1 MKHRAG
7 LIEAVNSILFFS
19 CCANAKVTDIVSTGQ
34 LFVDKRRLEKG
45 CPPPVGGKERQAV
58 FNGWSGGTSLK
69 VKAVNMREPL

>member
-1 MKHRAG
+1 
-7 LIEAVNSILFFS
+7 LLCECL
-19 CCANAKVTDIVSTGQ
+19 VTDIVSTGQ

-45 CPPPVGGKERQAV
+45 CPPHVGGKERRAV

>member
-7 LIEAVNSILFFS
+7 LIEAVNSILFFLL
-19 CCANAKVTDIVSTGQ
+19 CECLVTDIVSTGQ

-45 CPPPVGGKERQAV
+45 CPPHVGGKERRAV

>member
-7 LIEAVNSILFFS
+7 LIEAVNSILFFL
-19 CCANAKVTDIVSTGQ
+19 AVRMSTGQ